1 MKICKPHLLGL
12 TWRSHI
18 RFILMISEA
27 ANFIKDEVQRY
38 LISRS
43 VVGEGQVILGNI
55 ALLESQEVMTDKLI
69 LSVVNI
75 EEEAALKNGQTY
87 LKNPIG
93 NNIESV
99 QPPVYLNLYLLFSAT
114 LSSSDNSIDISYQS
128 ALSRISQVIEF
139 FQSKKVFTLQN
150 SPNFSPTSMEADE
163 ANYYELRLI
172 PELYTL
178 SFEQI
183 NHLWGSLGGKQS
195 PFVLY
200 KIRLVKIQG
209 QISADVPLIESIRGV
224 RKELIGKKLDQL
236 KRNSGEN
243 GDN

>member
-1 MKICKPHLLGL
+1 
-12 TWRSHI
+12 
-18 RFILMISEA
+18 MISEA

-55 ALLESQEVMTDKLI
+55 ALLESQEVRTDKLI
-69 LSVVNI
+69 LSAVNI

-128 ALSRISQVIEF
+128 GLSRISQVIEF
-139 FQSKKVFTLQN
+139 IFHCHVKEKGLDFGKMPFLNKSNLKKILT
-150 SPNFSPTSMEADE
+150 
-163 ANYYELRLI
+163 YELWL
-172 PELYTL
+172 
-178 SFEQI
+178 
-183 NHLWGSLGGKQS
+183 
-195 PFVLY
+195 
-200 KIRLVKIQG
+200 
-209 QISADVPLIESIRGV
+209 
-224 RKELIGKKLDQL
+224 
-236 KRNSGEN
+236 RNTK
-243 GDN
+243 

>member
-1 MKICKPHLLGL
+1 
-12 TWRSHI
+12 
-18 RFILMISEA
+18 MISEA
-27 ANFIKDEVQRY
+27 AIFIKDEVQRY

-43 VVGEGQVILGNI
+43 VVSEEQVVLGNI
-55 ALLESQEVMTDKLI
+55 ALLESLEVMADKLVI
-69 LSVVNI
+69 SVVNI
-75 EEEAALKNGQTY
+75 EEEATLKNGQNY
-87 LKNPIG
+87 LKNPIR
-93 NNIESV
+93 NNVESI
-99 QPPVYLNLYLLFSAT
+99 QPPVYLNLYMLFSAT
-114 LSSSDNSIDISYQS
+114 LSSSDNNNIDISYQS
-128 ALSRISQVIEF
+128 ALSRISHLIEF

-150 SPNFSPTSMEADE
+150 SPNFSPTSMQTDE
-163 ANYYELRLI
+163 VNYYELRLI
-172 PELYTL
+172 PELFTL

-236 KRNSGEN
+236 
-243 GDN
+243 

>member
-1 MKICKPHLLGL
+1 
-12 TWRSHI
+12 
-18 RFILMISEA
+18 MISEA
-27 ANFIKDEVQRY
+27 AIFIRDEVQRY

-43 VVGEGQVILGNI
+43 VVSEEQVILGNI
-55 ALLESQEVMTDKLI
+55 ALLESQEVMADKLVI
-69 LSVVNI
+69 SVVNI
-75 EEEAALKNGQTY
+75 EEEATLKNGQNY
-87 LKNPIG
+87 LKNPIR
-93 NNIESV
+93 NNIESI
-99 QPPVYLNLYLLFSAT
+99 QPPVYINLYMLFSAT
-114 LSSSDNSIDISYQS
+114 LSSSDNNMDISYQG
-128 ALSRISQVIEF
+128 ALSRISHVIEF

-150 SPNFSPTSMEADE
+150 SPNFSPTSMETDE

-209 QISADVPLIESIRGV
+209 QISADVPLIETIRGE
-224 RKELIGKKLDQL
+224 RKDLFGERLDQL
-236 KRNSGEN
+236 QRNSGGN
-243 GDN
+243 GDD